1 MESQEIFRELE
12 DYALSHTRFSAPH
25 ESEDDFIEQY
35 VKILNKKGYY
45 EGDCVFD
52 DYMDYVYSAKHK
64 VERFIKKSPLTFA
77 VMAMR
82 QEIARRYFQ
91 YDERDLDYVVYTS
104 DVVLMAVIW
113 SSICGNKDCKEHA
126 LFWFEHNPIMQY
138 LIPGMPSPKWMI
150 SAETIRFFLKMIP
163 NGEFSS
169 MFRQYFGDAKI
180 KAKELLDNIKVLLD
194 DRDENPLTE
203 YRHLIGGDGQE
214 LRSSFRRGESNRKK
228 KGAHRVSLFDCDSRC
243 VLDYTLVKYKNN
255 ETQAFMAM
263 LDKCHVNSNDI
274 FYADALNTRRELI
287 EFLNA
292 RNLDW
297 IFAVKNNHGNMT
309 AVKGI
314 CNYLEGRSSDGEHF
328 HYEFT
333 KKESSRIETRYY
345 DIIPVDVIEPC
356 QLYCMHPGTR
366 TLIRVRKV
374 TSTHLRDDCKNS
386 VDRKDSESVLYY
398 ISSLE
403 YSEENCKQIVHS
415 IKKRWLLETQHNIL
429 DTVLLQDNQHCC
441 DDNHLASVVGLNSMV
456 LNVTTF
462 SRQVMSQKGYSNVTH
477 HNAETAARAPLITY
491 KRVISVFR
499 QHPLVAIQYLCEYF
513 NTLPAEE

>member
-163 NGEFSS
+163 DGEFSS

-345 DIIPVDVIEPC
+345 A
-356 QLYCMHPGTR
+356 
-366 TLIRVRKV
+366 
-374 TSTHLRDDCKNS
+374 
-386 VDRKDSESVLYY
+386 SVLSY

-415 IKKRWLLETQHNIL
+415 IQKRWLLETQHNIL